1 MLTSGTTYG
10 EIRMGAG
17 EGKVGLGLSGRA
29 GHGDLWLNSDG
40 KVGIGC
46 YTPGCCLTVAGTGYF
61 GGALSVAGTI
71 YTGGLICSA
80 QICGTNVVNSAGTM
94 CATTSICSPTICAT
108 TGFYGSGA
116 NLTNLPAG
124 GLPGCGC
131 TGNAVCCSVVLGY
144 GAKCG
149 GYHNTHVGESA
160 GGTGG
165 YGNTAIG
172 KSNAQ
177 GSGTRYYN
185 TTIGWGTGMNLST
198 GCHNLFWGAGYLAWG
213 VSTGSNNIFIASAGN
228 PGNTTGCLL
237 LGTNAIT
244 DGLICVASVTFSGSV
259 SKTSGSFRIVHPDPA
274 KSETKDLWHSFVESP
289 NEGDNIYRYSIDTTN
304 CRYVIEL
311 PDYYQHLNKDDQ
323 VWVSPVGHF
332 GAAYGTV
339 TENQLCA
346 VICANADGCYNVLLV
361 GTRKDPAARWA
372 WKGVSRDI
380 NSNSPHVDPVHVYG
394 DPVPGMPDDA
404 PNEILSTTHPRDM
417 SAYQEL
423 IDSVNNV

>member
-1 MLTSGTTYG
+1 MSPGIHLSASSTSVLGFWGANSAYTIGMATHGTAGRGRLDGTSDYNMYF
-10 EIRMGAG
+10 RM
-17 EGKVGLGLSGRA
+17 
-29 GHGDLWLNSDG
+29 
-40 KVGIGC
+40 
-46 YTPGCCLTVAGTGYF
+46 
-61 GGALSVAGTI
+61 
-71 YTGGLICSA
+71 TGGTNRGFVWQCDT
-80 QICGTNVVNSAGTM
+80 TNVAQLEGSGAFCAISCIKSPIV
-94 CATTSICSPTICAT
+94 CATTRVQSPIVCGT
-108 TGFYGSGA
+108 TGVYGTHYGSGA

-124 GLPGCGC
+124 GVPGCGC
-131 TGNAVCCSVVLGY
+131 TGNAACCSVVLGY

-149 GYHNTHVGESA
+149 GYHNTHIGESA
-160 GGTGG
+160 GAAGG

-177 GSGTRYYN
+177 GTGTRYYN
-185 TTIGWGTGMNLST
+185 TTIGFGVGANLSS
-198 GCHNLFWGAGYLAWG
+198 GCHNLLWGAGYLAWG
-213 VSTGSNNIFIASAGN
+213 VTTGSHNIFIASAGN

-237 LGTNAIT
+237 IGSGNSC
-244 DGLICVASVTFSGSV
+244 DGLVCVPSITFSGSV
-259 SKTSGSFRIVHPDPA
+259 SKSSGSFRIVHPNPA

-289 NEGDNIYRYSIDTTN
+289 NEGDNIYRYSVDTTD

-332 GAAYGTV
+332 GAAYGAV
-339 TENQLCA
+339 TENQECA
-346 VICANADGCYNVLLV
+346 VVCANVDGCYNVLLV
-361 GTRKDPAARWA
+361 GTRKDPAARLA

-417 SAYQEL
+417 SAYQAMV
-423 IDSVNNV
+423 DQVNNV